1 MSGGKGVQTQG
12 MERGLDA
19 FARARVLEPPPWW
32 LLPLL
37 LSLFGA
43 ALLSVLREVGNV
55 GPHGGLAAAAPPLHP
70 AAPVPKPIGRPL
82 VAAHAK
88 PVRRAPIRLAVVRK
102 GLEQDLR
109 AVLPQY
115 RKAFEESG
123 RRAGLDW
130 RLLAAVGYQE
140 SRWNPG
146 AQSPTGVRGLMMLT
160 QDTAFDL
167 GVDRE
172 DPTQS
177 ILGAGRLLQDIY
189 AQLPPRIREPDR
201 TAMALAAY
209 NQGLGHLLDARD
221 VADLRG
227 GNPDR
232 WDDVRQALPL
242 LEQEQW
248 IPTTKYG
255 YARGSEAVD
264 FVERVRQYYAALKVP
279 GKKPA

>member
-1 MSGGKGVQTQG
+1 MQGQG
-12 MERGLDA
+12 MEAGIDA
-19 FARARVLEPPPWW
+19 WAQPRLPRPPQWW
-32 LLPLL
+32 PLPLL
-37 LSLFGA
+37 LLFFSA
-43 ALLSVLREVGNV
+43 AVLSVLREARNIGVHQGS
-55 GPHGGLAAAAPPLHP
+55 AAALLPGQSTAPLPVPARRRARTERLKVMRRAAFKPPL
-70 AAPVPKPIGRPL
+70 
-82 VAAHAK
+82 
-88 PVRRAPIRLAVVRK
+88 VRR

-109 AVLPQY
+109 AVLPHY

-140 SRWNPG
+140 SRWNPA

-160 QDTAFDL
+160 QDTALDL

-177 ILGAGRLLQDIY
+177 ILGAGLLLRDIY

-221 VADLRG
+221 VTDLRG
-227 GNPDR
+227 GNPDH

-242 LEQEQW
+242 LEQDQW

-264 FVERVRQYYAALKVP
+264 FVQRVSGYYAALKE
-279 GKKPA
+279 KRKPA